1 MNYTQKE
8 QKMKDLTLIPFI
20 YSIMFEEEYNEKT
33 IDSAERAIIN
43 MVMKYRD
50 GKKSFIVEI
59 QRDDYKE
66 YDVVDNNNYD
76 DIVFSSSELSG
87 YLR

>member
-1 MNYTQKE
+1 
-8 QKMKDLTLIPFI
+8 MKDLTLIPFI

>member
-1 MNYTQKE
+1 
-8 QKMKDLTLIPFI
+8 MKDLTLIPFI

-50 GKKSFIVEI
+50 NEKSFIVEI
-59 QRDDYKE
+59 QKGDYKE
-66 YDVVDNNNYD
+66 YKVVESDNHN
-76 DIVFSSSELSG
+76 DIVFSSSELSE
-87 YLR
+87 YIR